1 MTASLSSSSLSAST
15 PVILVGVD
23 LGFSHFD
30 GELQELGLLA
40 ETAGMQPVADLV
52 CKRKAPDPALFIG
65 SGKAEE
71 LKLLVDMHQ
80 AKEVLFDQALSPA
93 QQRNLERFLQC
104 PVNDRTMLILEIF
117 ASAPAAT
124 RVNCRSNWRGCSI

>member
-93 QQRNLERFLQC
+93 QQRN
-104 PVNDRTMLILEIF
+104 
-117 ASAPAAT
+117 
-124 RVNCRSNWRGCSI
+124 